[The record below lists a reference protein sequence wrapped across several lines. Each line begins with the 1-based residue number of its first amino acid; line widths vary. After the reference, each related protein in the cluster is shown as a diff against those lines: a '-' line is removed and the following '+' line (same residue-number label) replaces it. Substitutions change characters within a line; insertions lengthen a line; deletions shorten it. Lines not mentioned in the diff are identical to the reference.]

1 MKKVLQL
8 FLTLVLIS
16 SITVFY
22 YKFFDEKEEEQITIS
37 EEIISQEENNIIKNL
52 TYEVTIRED
61 NDYQI
66 KSESSEIT
74 YDTGV
79 ELVLMNNVTAI
90 LKNDES
96 ETVYITSDKAT
107 YNSKN
112 FNTIFEKNI
121 QINYLDNKINA
132 EKMILNFGDNLISVS
147 NNVRYTG
154 PKGVLK
160 TDNININLITKKI
173 NLFMN
178 QSNKNVTLSSVK

>member
-16 SITVFY
+16 SITIFY
-22 YKFFDEKEEEQITIS
+22 YKFFDEKEEEQVSIT
-37 EEIISQEENNIIKNL
+37 EEISNQEVNNIIKNL
-52 TYEVTIRED
+52 KYEVTIKEE
-61 NDYQI
+61 NDYLI
-66 KSESSEIT
+66 KSESSEIS
-74 YDTGV
+74 YESGV

-90 LKNDES
+90 LKNSES
-96 ETVYITSDKAT
+96 ETLYIKSDKAT
-107 YNSKN
+107 YNSQN

-121 QINYLDNKINA
+121 QIDYLDNKINA

-160 TDNININLITKKI
+160 TDNIKINLITKKI

-178 QSNKNVTLSSVK
+178 QSNKNVTISSIK